1 VRRARPGHYGEKMLK
16 NITIRGGLTLVISV
30 FVAFLLIVIGV
41 GYGALKLA
49 SNGLQDVQHNSI
61 ALTRLNASSAK
72 LLQVRL
78 ALGSYETLFSV
89 GKQTDDLLPAAHK
102 VLAESTDDFR
112 SYMTGPFGSDDEEHL
127 AHAVETA
134 RSALVDQAIEPEFK
148 ALSDNDFNTFR
159 NIQGETANN
168 YYATYAKAI
177 DSLQQL
183 QIDSQQR
190 QAETASMRFRMATV
204 AFAAIGVAAIVIGIM
219 ARVGL
224 SAAVVKPVNQTIR
237 HFQRIAAGDLTIA
250 VRVRSRNEM
259 GQLLGALTQMRD
271 GLVDTVSKVRGS
283 TTAITLGA
291 NEIAS
296 GNADLSRRTEQQAAA
311 LEETAASMEELSAT
325 VKQNADNA
333 QQANRLAHGALETVT
348 RGGTVVSRVTET
360 MDGITASSRKV
371 AEIIGMIEGIAFQ
384 TNILALNAAVEAARA
399 GEQGRGFAV
408 VASEVRS
415 LAQRSGT
422 AAKEIKELIGESAAK
437 VEQGASLV
445 VEAGKT
451 MREAMQSVER
461 VTGIM
466 GEIEAA
472 ALEQS
477 DGIAQVN
484 KAITQIDEVTQHNAA
499 LVEEAAAAAKSLE
512 EQAAVLR
519 QAVAVFRLD
528 ENGQAAGRAVTS
540 TSSDHYDADLPAV
553 PQRVSALQTA

>member
-1 VRRARPGHYGEKMLK
+1 MLN

-49 SNGLQDVQHNSI
+49 SDGLQNVQHNST
-61 ALTRLNASSAK
+61 ALSHLNASSAK
-72 LLQVRL
+72 LLQARL

-102 VLAESTDDFR
+102 VLIESNNDFQNYV
-112 SYMTGPFGSDDEEHL
+112 SGPFGSDEEQRL
-127 AHAVETA
+127 AQAVQKA
-134 RSALVDQAIEPEFK
+134 RSALVDEAIEPEFK

-159 NIQGETANN
+159 NIQGETANTF
-168 YYATYAKAI
+168 YASYAKAI
-177 DSLQQL
+177 DSLEQL
-183 QIDSQQR
+183 QTDNQQR
-190 QAETASMRFRMATV
+190 QAATAAARFRVATLV
-204 AFAAIGVAAIVIGIM
+204 FGAIGAVAIVIGVM

-224 SAAVVKPVNQTIR
+224 SAAVLKPVNQTIR
-237 HFQRIAAGDLTIA
+237 HFQRIAAGDLTVA
-250 VRVRSRNEM
+250 VKVRSRNEM

-283 TTAITLGA
+283 TGAITQGA

-311 LEETAASMEELSAT
+311 LQETAASMEELSAT

-333 QQANRLAHGALETVT
+333 QHANRLARGALETVT
-348 RGGTVVSRVTET
+348 RGGSVVGRVTET
-360 MDGITASSRKV
+360 MDGITTSSRKV

-437 VEQGASLV
+437 VQQGSSLV
-445 VEAGKT
+445 AEASKT
-451 MREAMQSVER
+451 MSEAMQSVQS

-477 DGIAQVN
+477 EGIAQVN

-499 LVEEAAAAAKSLE
+499 LVEEAAAAARSLE

-519 QAVAVFRLD
+519 DAVAVFQLDHDDAAAARGLASTAYSGD
-528 ENGQAAGRAVTS
+528 ENVAQPLARRAAS
-540 TSSDHYDADLPAV
+540 
-553 PQRVSALQTA
+553 LQTV